1 MSTGGIFGP
10 SEDVARWAAWTEED
24 ASELLRFFLP
34 LGTAAGGARS
44 QLVLADWNG
53 ASYDAL
59 SGMAALARQLQMV
72 PQTKLLA
79 VRELVEM
86 GLLVESAGA
95 VGHPVFVAAGEW
107 KLPGTWSR
115 GGKMEA
121 TIRLRALRKWA
132 QEMLD
137 GPSQAWQVTTLS
149 AGGTSAGA
157 AVSPGSAGASG
168 GDPSGISPAVA
179 AAGPGSGGA
188 TGAAPQL
195 TEERVQQLL
204 NNTVAKAIQDALV
217 AQSAATA
224 AYGLHQ
230 HGGDLDEFPPAEEA
244 NVEDWWVFV
253 QLARERVAEMQRFAR
268 GKGGGPYHDV
278 MDDSFFRKRPRST
291 SPDPG
296 AGGAPAAA
304 TALLAGA
311 PPEIPQLTATRRSE
325 LAAQAAGM
333 RTLPQ
338 EVLAQALQSGD
349 VPDNI
354 GSPPGAGPF
363 LGGYETLRPVVP
375 RHDGSALRG
384 HDLRVYPT
392 EDLVSRGEK
401 RVVIGQ
407 GGQLTWAGKEPKERC
422 TSPLEWERGFWTMAR
437 SVPTLQH
444 KLLLYFHTWFVTKVA
459 EYSFTAMAKLYHFF
473 IVRMETDDSV
483 SFKLGSYSDTF
494 AAYVAETNIQPQ
506 GGSGGAGGGKRS
518 KAKWDQY
525 RQPQGGQQ
533 GAPAGGDRQQPVA
546 PAGKG
551 KGKGK
556 GRGKGGKRGGLQTFP
571 HIRDATTPQRE
582 VEEIEGDLPTGQQ
595 QVTGCCQR
603 RNSQG
608 DEMEIDKRWRH
619 GLVPTSFIPVWDV
632 AGLPLRREGQ
642 SAPGW
647 RYVPGVPGAGIRAIA
662 GALDGAG
669 GIPRV
674 AVPLLT
680 ERARIMA
687 AAFSEWH
694 DVDFLV
700 RGAACGVGWPYEPVK
715 MNELFRVPDY
725 VGDEHMEAMER
736 EIDNELRERRI
747 FPADDRPPLGVSALG
762 MVEKLRNGKVKYRP
776 VLDYSKLAVFG
787 VNDRIKLEHDKFSS
801 VKDAYGLVRPG
812 KWMIKVDLDS
822 AYRSV
827 GVASQYGP
835 PQCFEF
841 GGVRYFDARAPF
853 GNRALPSIFMRYTRA
868 IVGWMQAQSVPTVGY
883 LDDFFCMADTKE
895 EAKEIMMML
904 VEFVTLL
911 GFKVNSAKCEG
922 PGRRME
928 FLSMILSTEGER
940 CTAEVSEERIAFVL
954 KPAKEVEEQA
964 TRAAVR
970 RKALESLLGLLAFCG
985 QVVWGLS
992 LYTRRGFA
1000 LLAASGRRRWV
1011 QVSRAVL
1018 EDIRVL
1024 ERVIRLYNGRKVVL
1038 FRKDAKEDWIA
1049 TNASGTKGMGRLL
1062 DKLFFLYSWDDV
1074 KRMVQRPWF
1083 PFQKDKEATHH
1094 INYLELFAVWWA
1106 LALWGRRLGG
1116 RTVVIRIDNQCAL
1129 RQVDKLWGPVDYL
1142 PLLEQIFYLCAR
1154 WDVRLRPVYIN
1165 TKDNLLADLLSRL
1178 DLQQFHLEHRAFM
1191 RASIWRQDR
1200 DDWMLH
1206 PALWHELDV
1215 EFGPFTLDSC
1225 VAVSRANAFCML
1237 SWSKEED
1244 ARVQAFDGHNAWG
1257 NLPFSIMLDI
1267 LRNFL
1272 KCKQRRQMGTAGT
1285 FLVPVWDGN
1294 EAWELVKALPDVFKC
1309 QWPYLTGR
1317 KCAGAEE
1324 LLEALQQEAQRYE
1337 GAALADNTKGSYK
1350 RSFLTFCIYFA
1361 CLGCMAPLLP
1371 ATDETLILFITF
1383 LSWFV
1388 APDTIKS
1395 YMAGVRQLHLQRG
1408 FEWEPVAQR
1417 HRVAATLQGVRR
1429 FWGRP
1434 SKPVM
1439 PLTLQNLAD
1448 MVK

>member
-224 AYGLHQ
+224 AYGGSTVVAEGLHQ

-354 GSPPGAGPF
+354 GSPPG
-363 LGGYETLRPVVP
+363 
-375 RHDGSALRG
+375 
-384 HDLRVYPT
+384 
-392 EDLVSRGEK
+392 
-401 RVVIGQ
+401 
-407 GGQLTWAGKEPKERC
+407 KEPKERC

-506 GGSGGAGGGKRS
+506 GGSGGAGGALEGELL
-518 KAKWDQY
+518 WLDL
-525 RQPQGGQQ
+525 GEIED
-533 GAPAGGDRQQPVA
+533 AGGV
-546 PAGKG
+546 
-551 KGKGK
+551 
-556 GRGKGGKRGGLQTFP
+556 
-571 HIRDATTPQRE
+571 
-582 VEEIEGDLPTGQQ
+582 
-595 QVTGCCQR
+595 
-603 RNSQG
+603 SQG

-619 GLVPTSFIPVWDV
+619 GL
-632 AGLPLRREGQ
+632 
-642 SAPGW
+642 
-647 RYVPGVPGAGIRAIA
+647 
-662 GALDGAG
+662 
-669 GIPRV
+669 
-674 AVPLLT
+674 
-680 ERARIMA
+680 
-687 AAFSEWH
+687 
-694 DVDFLV
+694 
-700 RGAACGVGWPYEPVK
+700 
-715 MNELFRVPDY
+715 
-725 VGDEHMEAMER
+725 
-736 EIDNELRERRI
+736 
-747 FPADDRPPLGVSALG
+747 
-762 MVEKLRNGKVKYRP
+762 
-776 VLDYSKLAVFG
+776 
-787 VNDRIKLEHDKFSS
+787 
-801 VKDAYGLVRPG
+801 
-812 KWMIKVDLDS
+812 
-822 AYRSV
+822 
-827 GVASQYGP
+827 
-835 PQCFEF
+835 
-841 GGVRYFDARAPF
+841 
-853 GNRALPSIFMRYTRA
+853 
-868 IVGWMQAQSVPTVGY
+868 
-883 LDDFFCMADTKE
+883 
-895 EAKEIMMML
+895 
-904 VEFVTLL
+904 
-911 GFKVNSAKCEG
+911 
-922 PGRRME
+922 
-928 FLSMILSTEGER
+928 
-940 CTAEVSEERIAFVL
+940 
-954 KPAKEVEEQA
+954 
-964 TRAAVR
+964 
-970 RKALESLLGLLAFCG
+970 
-985 QVVWGLS
+985 
-992 LYTRRGFA
+992 
-1000 LLAASGRRRWV
+1000 
-1011 QVSRAVL
+1011 
-1018 EDIRVL
+1018 
-1024 ERVIRLYNGRKVVL
+1024 
-1038 FRKDAKEDWIA
+1038 
-1049 TNASGTKGMGRLL
+1049 
-1062 DKLFFLYSWDDV
+1062 
-1074 KRMVQRPWF
+1074 
-1083 PFQKDKEATHH
+1083 
-1094 INYLELFAVWWA
+1094 
-1106 LALWGRRLGG
+1106 
-1116 RTVVIRIDNQCAL
+1116 
-1129 RQVDKLWGPVDYL
+1129 
-1142 PLLEQIFYLCAR
+1142 
-1154 WDVRLRPVYIN
+1154 
-1165 TKDNLLADLLSRL
+1165 
-1178 DLQQFHLEHRAFM
+1178 
-1191 RASIWRQDR
+1191 
-1200 DDWMLH
+1200 
-1206 PALWHELDV
+1206 
-1215 EFGPFTLDSC
+1215 
-1225 VAVSRANAFCML
+1225 
-1237 SWSKEED
+1237 
-1244 ARVQAFDGHNAWG
+1244 
-1257 NLPFSIMLDI
+1257 
-1267 LRNFL
+1267 
-1272 KCKQRRQMGTAGT
+1272 
-1285 FLVPVWDGN
+1285 
-1294 EAWELVKALPDVFKC
+1294 
-1309 QWPYLTGR
+1309 
-1317 KCAGAEE
+1317 
-1324 LLEALQQEAQRYE
+1324 
-1337 GAALADNTKGSYK
+1337 
-1350 RSFLTFCIYFA
+1350 
-1361 CLGCMAPLLP
+1361 
-1371 ATDETLILFITF
+1371 
-1383 LSWFV
+1383 
-1388 APDTIKS
+1388 
-1395 YMAGVRQLHLQRG
+1395 
-1408 FEWEPVAQR
+1408 
-1417 HRVAATLQGVRR
+1417 
-1429 FWGRP
+1429 
-1434 SKPVM
+1434 
-1439 PLTLQNLAD
+1439 
-1448 MVK
+1448 